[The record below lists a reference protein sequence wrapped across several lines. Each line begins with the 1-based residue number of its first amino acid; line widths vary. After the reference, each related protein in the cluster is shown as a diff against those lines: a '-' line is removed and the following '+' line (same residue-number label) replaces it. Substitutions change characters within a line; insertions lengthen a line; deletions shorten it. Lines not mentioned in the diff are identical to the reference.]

1 MLDPLLKFQLVPLTL
16 IIMDFI
22 VINFFRW
29 TTEEDG
35 CSSCNLQRTPPPF
48 TACIVG
54 GGYRRKNMG
63 ITSKYYFM
71 TISLLN
77 CNNVKKF
84 FKDPL
89 HVLRQVPSTVK
100 EKLKNL

>member
-1 MLDPLLKFQLVPLTL
+1 M
-16 IIMDFI
+16 
-22 VINFFRW
+22 R
-29 TTEEDG
+29 
-35 CSSCNLQRTPPPF
+35 
-48 TACIVG
+48 
-54 GGYRRKNMG
+54 

-89 HVLRQVPSTVK
+89 HVLKQVPSTVK